1 MKKVTKTVTNL
12 DHLYRILAKCQH
24 AGVRVCWT
32 QTSLGTYE
40 VVIAG

>member
-1 MKKVTKTVTNL
+1 MKKVTKTVTDLN
-12 DHLYRILAKCQH
+12 HLYKILAKCQM